1 MPPALGGVFP
11 PIATVFDSVS
21 GDVDARAISANV
33 ARLMTTGL
41 AGILALGSNGEAGLL
56 DDDECDRVVAAARE
70 SVPRDRLMLVG
81 VGRESTRASIRA
93 ARRAAE
99 LGADAVLVR
108 PPSYYKAHVNN
119 DALTAHFRQVAD
131 ASPIPIVLYNLPGP
145 TGVVLTPAIV
155 SALAE
160 HPNVLGMKETSPDLE
175 RLGICTALRNG
186 TFPVVSGWA
195 PVLYPA
201 VVAGAAG
208 GILAVANV
216 LPDRCVALFEHA
228 RAGRRAEALALQRSL
243 TKIAMH
249 VSSVHGIAGLKA
261 ALDMTGYRG
270 GPVRSPLQPVS
281 DKVRAEIGAAIQEA
295 QGA

>member
-1 MPPALGGVFP
+1 MPPVLGGVFP
-11 PIATVFDSVS
+11 PIATIFNPST

-33 ARLMTTGL
+33 AKLMTTGL
-41 AGILALGSNGEAGLL
+41 AGVLALGSNGEAGLL
-56 DDDECDRVVAAARE
+56 DEGECETVIGAARE
-70 SVPRDRLMLVG
+70 GVPRERLLLVG
-81 VGRESTRASIRA
+81 VGRESTRATVAA

-108 PPSYYKAHVNN
+108 PPSYYKSHVSS
-119 DALTAHFRQVAD
+119 DALIAHFRQIAD
-131 ASPIPIVLYNLPGP
+131 ASPAPVVLYNLPGP
-145 TGVVLTPAIV
+145 TGVVLTPAMV
-155 SALAE
+155 ATLAE

-186 TFPVVSGWA
+186 AFPVVSGWA

-201 VVAGAAG
+201 VVAGARG

-216 LPDRCVALFEHA
+216 LPAQCVALFEHA
-228 RAGRRAEALALQRSL
+228 RAGRHAEALALQRSL

-261 ALDMTGYRG
+261 ALEMTGYHG
-270 GPVRSPLQPVS
+270 GPVRSPLVAVS
-281 DKVRAEIGAAIQEA
+281 DKVRAEIGAALREA
-295 QGA
+295 QGK